1 MSRPLPKLRADFMK
15 PFFTL
20 ISFLLLAAWPPVQA
34 GNATPATSETAR
46 SIAKA
51 DLQFFTLPGCAFGT
65 KAKAFLAQKQISY
78 QEIDLS
84 SPEGA
89 KVAEALDAPLMAP
102 MFAYR
107 NRLLRGF
114 TPEKLEHFL
123 QD

>member
-1 MSRPLPKLRADFMK
+1 MK

-51 DLQFFTLPGCAFGT
+51 DLQFFTLPGCAFCT
-65 KAKAFLAQKQISY
+65 KAKAFMAQKKISY